1 MAPTAHALAA
11 FVAPVAEVL
20 SETELTIL
28 KFGFLALVYLFLAR
42 IIRVV
47 VIEMRAPST
56 TSGAERSGPA
66 GSSAKRS
73 AGRGVASLRVLEPA
87 TQRGATYPLGDEL
100 TVGRAGGCGVVL
112 TEDEFV
118 STVHAR
124 LFRRG
129 LELFVE
135 DLGSRNGTFVNGK
148 QVTTPVRLRRG
159 DRVQFGETVTEV
171 TK

>member
-1 MAPTAHALAA
+1 M
-11 FVAPVAEVL
+11 APVADVL

-28 KFGFLALVYLFLAR
+28 KFVFLALVYLFLAR
-42 IIRVV
+42 IVRVV
-47 VIEMRAPST
+47 VQEMRAPST
-56 TSGAERSGPA
+56 APSVEHPGQPP
-66 GSSAKRS
+66 SSRRS
-73 AGRGVASLRVLEPA
+73 AGRAGAGLRVLEPA
-87 TQRGATYPLGDEL
+87 SQRGATYPLGDEL

-112 TEDEFV
+112 TDDEFV

-129 LELFVE
+129 AELYVE

-148 QVTTPVRLRRG
+148 QIAAPTRLRRG